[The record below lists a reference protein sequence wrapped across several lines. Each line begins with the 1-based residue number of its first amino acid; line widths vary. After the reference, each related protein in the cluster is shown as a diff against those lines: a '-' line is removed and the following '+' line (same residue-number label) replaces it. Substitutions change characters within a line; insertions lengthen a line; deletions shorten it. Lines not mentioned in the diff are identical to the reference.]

1 MYKKMEFSKAKR
13 HNESFIQ
20 ITVALLCLQKK
31 PLMIFYNKDDNH
43 LAKKLHFK
51 LPNFPFHRQ
60 KYTRP
65 NNEQTVTTAGKDY
78 HFNP

>member
-43 LAKKLHFK
+43 LAK
-51 LPNFPFHRQ
+51 NF
-60 KYTRP
+60 TL
-65 NNEQTVTTAGKDY
+65 
-78 HFNP
+78 